1 MDSLAQN
8 QPDSLGNE
16 PSTVESSLD
25 SLETL
30 SDSLDLSKLNQRQ
43 RAFVREYCVDLNGT
57 RAAIRAGYNRSG
69 ASVVATR
76 LVADSRIAAAI
87 AHAMETRAARVN
99 MTADSVLEEV
109 ATLAN
114 ASVEH
119 YKVDD
124 DGNLVLAEGAPPNAM
139 RAIQSVKRKKIV
151 KEFPD
156 GSITITYEV
165 EFKLWDKPGALK
177 LMGRHVGIKAF
188 ADRLELTGAGGGP
201 IEVAAQRLSELSLDD
216 LRKKTQQLTIDVDAE
231 EVI

>member
-1 MDSLAQN
+1 MDSLDQN
-8 QPDSLGNE
+8 QADSSGIAPFPPEN
-16 PSTVESSLD
+16 P
-25 SLETL
+25 LEVV
-30 SDSLDLSKLNQRQ
+30 DLSKLNTRQ
-43 RAFVREYCVDLNGT
+43 LAFIREYIVDFNGT
-57 RAAIRAGYNRSG
+57 RAAIRAGYPKVG
-69 ASVVATR
+69 ASVTAVR
-76 LVADSRIAAAI
+76 LLGDSRIAAAVEQ
-87 AHAMETRAARVN
+87 AKEMRAIRVN

-124 DGNLVLAEGAPPNAM
+124 DGNLILAEGAPPNAM
-139 RAIQSVKRKKIV
+139 RAIQSVKRRKIV
-151 KEFPD
+151 KEDPS
-156 GSITITYEV
+156 GAITITYEV

-201 IEVAAQRLSELSLDD
+201 IEIAAQRLSELSPED
-216 LRKKTQQLTIDVDAE
+216 LRKKTEQLTIEAVSVE